1 VDSDF
6 RASQDRMMAVVN
18 GIYAKYK
25 ENFEQ
30 QHRRMESSLN
40 LPVEL
45 PQPQL
50 RMRFTQ
56 SGPEVIIR
64 YPVTREKAT
73 EIDDQIT
80 RALIDVMHAAPQVKS
95 VGTPTA
101 SEPAAAET
109 NASLKHATATT

>member
-1 VDSDF
+1 
-6 RASQDRMMAVVN
+6 MIGAVNVV
-18 GIYAKYK
+18 YAKYRD
-25 ENFEQ
+25 NFEQ

-40 LPVEL
+40 LPVEI

-73 EIDDQIT
+73 EIDDQVT
-80 RALIDVMHAAPQVKS
+80 RALLDVMHSEPQVKS
-95 VGTPTA
+95 VGAPTQSTPA
-101 SEPAAAET
+101 PAGGDAP
-109 NASLKHATATT
+109 LRHATATS